1 MKTLNPQPVLASCS
15 DELNFPFSQEAR
27 TSPSNDH
34 IQFEP
39 SPCPTNRV
47 HLRGQSGAIYRLI
60 PNPERQ
66 DAASTLSGPA
76 NPRKHRK

>member
-47 HLRGQSGAIYRLI
+47 HLIFGISKIRISISSG
-60 PNPERQ
+60 E
-66 DAASTLSGPA
+66 GP
-76 NPRKHRK
+76 